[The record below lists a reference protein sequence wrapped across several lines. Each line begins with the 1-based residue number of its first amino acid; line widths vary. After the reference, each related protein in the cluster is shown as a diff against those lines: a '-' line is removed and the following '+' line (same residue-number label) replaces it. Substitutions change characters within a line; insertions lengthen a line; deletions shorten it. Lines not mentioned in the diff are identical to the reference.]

1 MYRHDRV
8 LCKMIS
14 EKVTVNKDLMD
25 MKKEATQTNKNLVL
39 GIDFFFFFFVCK
51 LHKKEVLLLWSMGR
65 M

>member
-1 MYRHDRV
+1 
-8 LCKMIS
+8 MIS

>member
-39 GIDFFFFFFVCK
+39 GIDFFFLFC
-51 LHKKEVLLLWSMGR
+51 M
-65 M
+65 